1 MITQEQYN
9 VMFQKNRVTFVKID
23 LLDFVSERR
32 IDSFEGYTTS
42 GSIQQSNDGSVRRTC
57 KLSMVLKSEFVP
69 SQDGKFWL
77 NRKIRIYVG
86 ILNQLTDDVVWYDRG
101 LFVVSNPNI
110 NYSVS
115 SKTFEFEALDLMCLY
130 NGDMSGQLG
139 SKQTVIENGI
149 PIHEAIRILMGNVG
163 GVKKLNI
170 ETTPY
175 TLPYTIK
182 KSSTDTY
189 WSFLEEIKNLYR
201 GYEVY
206 FDINGFFVFRKFN
219 QYKDDPVQM
228 EFKDDTVT
236 YDGYTLTSSIA
247 TDYDFKNVRNHIII
261 YGKFKDDGTQ
271 IKYEI
276 KNENPNHPMSIPM
289 IGDRLLVVN
298 EDNLYTQEMA
308 QLRAEYELFIHSNF
322 AENIN
327 ISCLNL
333 YNLKVNDLIYVR
345 NKELK
350 IDSKYIINSI
360 AEDLRF
366 DGMMSLSCSRIYE

>member
-1 MITQEQYN
+1 MVMQEQYN
-9 VMFQKNRVTFVKID
+9 VMFQKNRVIFVKID
-23 LLDFVSERR
+23 LLDFISERR
-32 IDSFEGYTTS
+32 IDSFEGYTTG
-42 GSIQQSNDGSVRRTC
+42 GSIQQSNDGSIRRTC
-57 KLSMVLKSEFVP
+57 KISMVLRSEFVP
-69 SQDGKFWL
+69 SQDSKFWL
-77 NRKIRIYVG
+77 NRKIRIYIG
-86 ILNQLTDDVVWYDRG
+86 ILNQLTDEVIWYDRG
-101 LFVVSNPNI
+101 LFVVSNPTI

-139 SKQTVIENGI
+139 SKQTVVQNGI
-149 PIHEAIRILMGNVG
+149 PIHEAVKILMGNVG

-175 TLPYTIK
+175 NLPYTIK
-182 KSSTDTY
+182 KFATDTY
-189 WSFLEEIKNLYR
+189 WTILEEIKNLYR
-201 GYEVY
+201 GYEAF
-206 FDINGFFVFRKFN
+206 FDTNGFFVFRKFN

-228 EFKDDTVT
+228 EFKDDAVT
-236 YDGYTLTSSIA
+236 YDGYTLTTNI
-247 TDYDFKNVRNHIII
+247 TKDDNFKNARNRVVI
-261 YGKFKDDGTQ
+261 YGKLKDDGTQ
-271 IKYEI
+271 IKYEVSNNDI
-276 KNENPNHPMSIPM
+276 SHPFSIPSV
-289 IGDRLLVVN
+289 GERLFSDID
-298 EDNLYTQEMA
+298 EDLYTQEMA

-322 AENIN
+322 SENIN
-327 ISCLNL
+327 ITCLNL